1 MTCQFSTKTFGVEFP
16 KRRIFASPASPEA
29 TAGAIT
35 MEIKGKIILNRGK
48 EQSVLRRHP
57 WLFSGAI
64 NRMEGDLADGNWVTV
79 VDAGGKTL
87 GHGHYQKGSITVR
100 LLSFEKEAPGTE
112 FYSEKISTA
121 ARQRAH
127 INIQSSITN
136 AFRLIHGEGDGLP
149 GLIVDL
155 YNGVAVV
162 QGHSHGMHADREH
175 IAHAIK
181 NVFGEN
187 IIAVYYKNQAT
198 GNTRGEY
205 LLGMSVVPHTILEHN
220 HKFFVDWEEGQKTG
234 FFLDQR
240 ENRMLLAS
248 YAMNRTVLN
257 TFCYTG
263 GFSVYAAQAG
273 AALVHSVDAS
283 ERAVEM
289 TKKNLLLNGFDP
301 AQHTCYTDDTFD
313 FLKDKKDQYDLI
325 ILDPPA
331 FAKHK
336 DSKHQA
342 MKGYQRLN
350 LEAIQKIQPGGII
363 FTFSCSQVVD
373 RQLFYDTVVSSA
385 IQSGRDIKVLQHLS
399 QPADHPVSIY
409 HREGEYLKGL
419 VLYVS

>member
-1 MTCQFSTKTFGVEFP
+1 
-16 KRRIFASPASPEA
+16 
-29 TAGAIT
+29 
-35 MEIKGKIILNRGK
+35 MEIKGKIFLKRGK

-64 NRMEGDLADGNWVTV
+64 NKAEGVIADGDWVSV
-79 VDAGGKTL
+79 IDASGNIL
-87 GHGHYQKGSITVR
+87 GYGHHQKGSITVR
-100 LLSFEKEAPGTE
+100 LLSFDPAVPRVD
-112 FYSEKISTA
+112 FYTEKISTA
-121 ARQRAH
+121 ARQRAN
-127 INIQSSITN
+127 INIQSSTTN
-136 AFRLIHGEGDGLP
+136 AYRLVHGEGDGLP
-149 GLIVDL
+149 GLIVDV
-155 YNGVAVV
+155 YNGVAVI
-162 QGHSHGMHADREH
+162 QAHSHGMHSDR
-175 IAHAIK
+175 IAIAEAIK
-181 NVFGEN
+181 DVFNENVT
-187 IIAVYYKNQAT
+187 AVFYKNQLGKT
-198 GNTRGEY
+198 TRGEY
-205 LLGMSVVPHTILEHN
+205 LLGMSAVPHTILEYN
-220 HKFFVDWEEGQKTG
+220 HKFLVDWEEGQKTG

-289 TKKNLLLNGFDP
+289 TKKNLTLNGFDP
-301 AQHTCYTDDTFD
+301 TQHKCFTADTFD
-313 FLKDKKDQYDLI
+313 FLKGKEDDYDLI

-350 LEAIQKIQPGGII
+350 LEAIKKIKKGGII

-385 IQSGRDIKVLQHLS
+385 IQSGREIQVLQHLS

-419 VLYVS
+419 VLYVGG

>member
-1 MTCQFSTKTFGVEFP
+1 MN
-16 KRRIFASPASPEA
+16 
-29 TAGAIT
+29 
-35 MEIKGKIILNRGK
+35 IKGKIILKKGK

-64 NRMEGDLADGNWVTV
+64 NKTEGTIADGDWVSV
-79 VDAGGKTL
+79 IDGGGNVL
-87 GHGHYQKGSITVR
+87 GYGHHQKGSITVR
-100 LLSFEKEAPGTE
+100 FLSFDNTPPRPD
-112 FYSEKISTA
+112 FYTEKISTA
-121 ARQRAH
+121 ARQRAN
-127 INIQSSITN
+127 INIQSSTTN
-136 AFRLIHGEGDGLP
+136 AYRLIHGEGDGLP

-162 QGHSHGMHADREH
+162 QAHSHGMHADRTH

-181 NVFGEN
+181 EVFDDS
-187 IIAVYYKNQAT
+187 IIAVYYKNQSD
-198 GNTRGEY
+198 GKTRGEY
-205 LLGMSVVPHTILEHN
+205 LLGMSVVPHTILEYN

-240 ENRMLLAS
+240 ENRMLLGS

-263 GFSVYAAQAG
+263 GFSIYAAQAG

-283 ERAVEM
+283 ERAIDL
-289 TKKNLLLNGFDP
+289 TKKNLQLNGFDP
-301 AQHTCYTDDTFD
+301 AQHECYTADTFD
-313 FLKDKKDQYDLI
+313 FLKDKEGQYDLI

-350 LEAIQKIQPGGII
+350 LEAIKKVRPGGII

-385 IQSGRDIKVLQHLS
+385 IQSGREIKVLQHLS

-419 VLYVS
+419 VLYVA

>member
-1 MTCQFSTKTFGVEFP
+1 MNV
-16 KRRIFASPASPEA
+16 
-29 TAGAIT
+29 
-35 MEIKGKIILNRGK
+35 KGKIILKRGK
-48 EQSVLRRHP
+48 EQSILRRHP

-64 NRMEGDLADGNWVTV
+64 NKIEGEINDGDWVTV
-79 VDAGGKTL
+79 VDQDSNVL

-100 LLSFEKEAPGTE
+100 LLSFEKAAPGPA
-112 FYSEKISTA
+112 FYTEKISTA
-121 ARQRAH
+121 ARQRAN
-127 INIQSSITN
+127 INIHYTLTN
-136 AFRLIHGEGDGLP
+136 AHRLVHGEGDGLP
-149 GLIVDL
+149 GLIIDM
-155 YNGVAVV
+155 YNGVAIV
-162 QGHSHGMHADREH
+162 QAHSHGMHADRNA
-175 IAHAIK
+175 IALAIK
-181 NVFGEN
+181 DVFEEN
-187 IIAVYYKNQAT
+187 IIAVYYKNQLG

-205 LLGMSVVPHTILEHN
+205 LQGMSVVPHTILEHN

-240 ENRMLLAS
+240 ENRLLLAS

-283 ERAVEM
+283 GRAIEM
-289 TKKNLLLNGFDP
+289 TRKNLQLNGFDP
-301 AQHTCYTDDTFD
+301 SQHECYTDDTFD
-313 FLKDKKDQYDLI
+313 FLKDKKDRYDLI

-350 LEAIQKIQPGGII
+350 LEAIQKIRPGGII

-385 IQSGRDIKVLQHLS
+385 IQSGREIKVLQHLS

-419 VLYVS
+419 VLYVGD

>member
-1 MTCQFSTKTFGVEFP
+1 MD
-16 KRRIFASPASPEA
+16 
-29 TAGAIT
+29 
-35 MEIKGKIILNRGK
+35 IKGKITLHKGK
-48 EQSVLRRHP
+48 ETSVQRRHP

-64 NRMEGDLADGNWVTV
+64 QQTEGTLTDGDWVTV
-79 VDAGGKTL
+79 HAAGGMVL
-87 GHGHYQKGSITVR
+87 GHGHYQKGSIMVR
-100 LLSFEKEAPGTE
+100 LLSFDKERPDNA
-112 FYSEKISTA
+112 FYSAKISTA
-121 ARQRAH
+121 AQQRTN
-127 INIQSSITN
+127 INIQSSVTN
-136 AFRLIHGEGDGLP
+136 AYRLIHGEGDGLP
-149 GLIVDL
+149 GLIVDV

-162 QGHSHGMHADREH
+162 QAHSHGMHRDRQA
-175 IAHAIK
+175 IAEAIK
-181 NVFGEN
+181 DVFKDNVS
-187 IIAVYYKNQAT
+187 AVFYKNQAIA
-198 GNTRGEY
+198 NSKGEY
-205 LLGMSVVPHTILEHN
+205 LLGMAAVPHTILEHN

-240 ENRMLLAS
+240 ENRMLLGS

-289 TKKNLLLNGFDP
+289 TRKNLQLNGFDP
-301 AQHTCYTDDTFD
+301 SQHECFADDTFD
-313 FLKDKKDQYDLI
+313 YLKGKEGQYDLI

-350 LEAIQKIQPGGII
+350 LEAIQKIRPGGII

-385 IQSGRDIKVLQHLS
+385 IQSGREIKVLEHLG

>member
-1 MTCQFSTKTFGVEFP
+1 
-16 KRRIFASPASPEA
+16 
-29 TAGAIT
+29 
-35 MEIKGKIILNRGK
+35 MEIKARITLKKGK
-48 EQSVLRRHP
+48 ETSVQRRHP

-64 NRMEGDLADGNWVTV
+64 QHIDGNLSDGDWVTV
-79 VDAGGKTL
+79 LSAGDKVL
-87 GHGHYQKGSITVR
+87 GHGHYQKGSIMVR
-100 LLSFEKEAPGTE
+100 LLSFDTETPGPT

-121 ARQRAH
+121 AQQRTN
-127 INIQSSITN
+127 INIQSSVTN
-136 AFRLIHGEGDGLP
+136 AYRLIHGEGDGLP
-149 GLIVDL
+149 GLITDM

-162 QGHSHGMHADREH
+162 QGHSHGMHRDRQE
-175 IAHAIK
+175 IANAIK
-181 NVFGEN
+181 TVFGEN
-187 IIAVYYKNQAT
+187 ITAVYYKNQT
-198 GNTRGEY
+198 GANSKGEY
-205 LLGMSVVPHTILEHN
+205 LLGMTAVPHTILEHN
-220 HKFFVDWEEGQKTG
+220 HKFFVDWEDGQKTG

-240 ENRMLLAS
+240 ENRKLLAS
-248 YAMNRTVLN
+248 YAIDRTVLN

-263 GFSVYAAQAG
+263 GFSVFAAQAG

-289 TKKNLLLNGFDP
+289 TKKNLQLNGFDP
-301 AQHTCYTDDTFD
+301 SQHECFTADTFD
-313 FLKDKKDQYDLI
+313 FLKGKENQYDLI

-350 LEAIQKIQPGGII
+350 LEAIRKIRAGGII

-385 IQSGRDIKVLQHLS
+385 IQSGREIKVLEHLG

>member
-1 MTCQFSTKTFGVEFP
+1 
-16 KRRIFASPASPEA
+16 
-29 TAGAIT
+29 
-35 MEIKGKIILNRGK
+35 MEIKGQIILKRGK
-48 EQSVLRRHP
+48 EQSIQRRHP

-64 NRMEGDLADGNWVTV
+64 ESIEGILADGDWVTV
-79 VDAGGKTL
+79 AQAGGKVL

-100 LLSFEKEAPGTE
+100 FLSFDTATPQAD
-112 FYSEKISTA
+112 FYIGKIATA
-121 ARQRAH
+121 AQQRAN
-127 INIQSSITN
+127 INLQSSATN
-136 AFRLIHGEGDGLP
+136 AYRLVHGEGDGLP
-149 GLIVDL
+149 GLIVDM

-162 QGHSHGMHADREH
+162 QAHSHGMHADRMT
-175 IAHAIK
+175 IANAIK
-181 NVFGEN
+181 DVYKDNL
-187 IIAVYYKNQAT
+187 IAVFYKNQT
-198 GNTRGEY
+198 GSNARGEY
-205 LLGMSVVPHTILEHN
+205 LLGMSAVPHTIHEHN

-240 ENRMLLAS
+240 ENRKLLAS

-283 ERAVEM
+283 ERAVEAA
-289 TKKNLLLNGFDP
+289 KKNLLLNGFDP
-301 AQHTCYTDDTFD
+301 TQHQCFTEDTFD
-313 FLKDKKDQYDLI
+313 FLKDKQGQYDLI

-350 LEAIQKIQPGGII
+350 LEAIKKIRPEGII

-373 RQLFYDTVVSSA
+373 RQLFYDTIVSSA
-385 IQSGRDIKVLQHLS
+385 IQSGREIKVLEHLG

-419 VLYVS
+419 VLYVK

>member
-1 MTCQFSTKTFGVEFP
+1 
-16 KRRIFASPASPEA
+16 
-29 TAGAIT
+29 
-35 MEIKGKIILNRGK
+35 MEIKAKIILKRGK
-48 EQSVLRRHP
+48 EVSIERRHP

-64 NRMEGDLADGNWVTV
+64 EQIEGTLADGDWATIQQ
-79 VDAGGKTL
+79 AGGKVL
-87 GHGHYQKGSITVR
+87 GHGHYQKGSITIR
-100 LLSFEKEAPGTE
+100 ILSFEKTPPGQNFYTE
-112 FYSEKISTA
+112 KVSTA
-121 ARQRAH
+121 TRQRAN
-127 INIQSSITN
+127 INIQSSTTN
-136 AFRLIHGEGDGLP
+136 AYRLIHGEGDGLP
-149 GLIVDL
+149 GLIIDM

-162 QGHSHGMHADREH
+162 QAHSHGMHSDREK
-175 IAHAIK
+175 IAEGIK
-181 NVFGEN
+181 NVFGDTIN
-187 IIAVYYKNQAT
+187 AVYYKNQLSPT
-198 GNTRGEY
+198 PGSGDRGSGNTRGEY

-220 HKFFVDWEEGQKTG
+220 HKFLVDWEEGQKTG

-283 ERAVEM
+283 ERAIEM
-289 TKKNLLLNGFDP
+289 TKKNMQLNGFDP
-301 AQHTCYTDDTFD
+301 SQHECYTDDTFD
-313 FLKDKKDQYDLI
+313 FLKDKDGKYDLI

-350 LEAIQKIQPGGII
+350 LEAIKKIKPGGVI

-385 IQSGRDIKVLQHLS
+385 IQSGREIKVLQHLS

-419 VLYVS
+419 VLYVA

>member
-1 MTCQFSTKTFGVEFP
+1 
-16 KRRIFASPASPEA
+16 
-29 TAGAIT
+29 
-35 MEIKGKIILNRGK
+35 MEIKGKIILKRGK
-48 EQSVLRRHP
+48 EQSILRRHP

-64 NRMEGDLADGNWVTV
+64 NKAEGVITDGDWVSV
-79 VDAGGKTL
+79 LDAGGNVL
-87 GHGHYQKGSITVR
+87 GYGHHQKGSITVR
-100 LLSFEKEAPGTE
+100 LLSFDQTPPRANFFT
-112 FYSEKISTA
+112 EKISTA
-121 ARQRAH
+121 ARQRAN
-127 INIQSSITN
+127 INIKSSTTN

-149 GLIVDL
+149 GLIVDM

-162 QGHSHGMHADREH
+162 QAHSHGMHNDRQA
-175 IAHAIK
+175 IANAIK
-181 NVFGEN
+181 DVFDESVN
-187 IIAVYYKNQAT
+187 AVYYKNQLG

-220 HKFFVDWEEGQKTG
+220 HKFLVDWEEGQKTG
-234 FFLDQR
+234 FFPDQR
-240 ENRMLLAS
+240 ENRMLLGS

-283 ERAVEM
+283 ERAIDM
-289 TKKNLLLNGFDP
+289 TRKNLTLNGFDP
-301 AQHTCYTDDTFD
+301 TQHQCFTADTFD
-313 FLKDKKDQYDLI
+313 FLKGKEGEYDLI

-350 LEAIQKIQPGGII
+350 LEAIKKIRSGGII

-373 RQLFYDTVVSSA
+373 RQLFY
-385 IQSGRDIKVLQHLS
+385 R
-399 QPADHPVSIY
+399 
-409 HREGEYLKGL
+409 
-419 VLYVS
+419 

>member
-1 MTCQFSTKTFGVEFP
+1 
-16 KRRIFASPASPEA
+16 
-29 TAGAIT
+29 
-35 MEIKGKIILNRGK
+35 MEIKGKIFLKRGK

-64 NRMEGDLADGNWVTV
+64 NQTEGEIVDGDWVSV
-79 VDAGGKTL
+79 VDASGYIL
-87 GHGHYQKGSITVR
+87 GHGHQQKGSITVR
-100 LLSFEKEAPGTE
+100 LLSFDKETPQPD
-112 FYSEKISTA
+112 FYKEKISTA
-121 ARQRAH
+121 AKQRAN
-127 INIQSSITN
+127 INIHTTTTN
-136 AFRLIHGEGDGLP
+136 AYRLIHGEGDGLP
-149 GLIVDL
+149 GLIVDM
-155 YNGVAVV
+155 YNGVAVM
-162 QGHSHGMHADREH
+162 QAHSHGMHADRNE
-175 IAHAIK
+175 IAQAIK
-181 NVFGEN
+181 DVFRENVN
-187 IIAVYYKNQAT
+187 AVYYKNQIA
-198 GNTRGEY
+198 GKTRGEY
-205 LLGMSVVPHTILEHN
+205 LLGMSVVPHTILENN

-240 ENRMLLAS
+240 ENRLLLAG
-248 YAMNRTVLN
+248 YAMNRAVLN

-283 ERAVEM
+283 ERAIEM
-289 TKKNLLLNGFDP
+289 TKKNLTLNGFDP
-301 AQHTCYTDDTFD
+301 SQHECYTDDTFD
-313 FLKDKKDQYDLI
+313 FLKDKEGQYDLI

-350 LEAIQKIQPGGII
+350 LEAIKKVKSGGII

-385 IQSGRDIKVLQHLS
+385 IQSGRDIKVLQHLG

>member
-1 MTCQFSTKTFGVEFP
+1 MQ
-16 KRRIFASPASPEA
+16 
-29 TAGAIT
+29 
-35 MEIKGKIILNRGK
+35 IKGKIILKRGK
-48 EQSVLRRHP
+48 EQSILRRHP

-64 NRMEGDLADGNWVTV
+64 DKTEGSIGDGDWVTV
-79 VDAGGKTL
+79 IDASGKVL
-87 GHGHYQKGSITVR
+87 GHGHHQKGSITVR
-100 LLSFEKEAPGTE
+100 LLSFDKETPRPD
-112 FYSEKISTA
+112 FYTEKISTA
-121 ARQRAH
+121 AKQRAH
-127 INIQSSITN
+127 INIHSTTTN
-136 AFRLIHGEGDGLP
+136 AYRLIHGEGDGLP
-149 GLIVDL
+149 GLIVDM

-162 QGHSHGMHADREH
+162 QAHSHGMHADRNE
-175 IAHAIK
+175 IAQAIK
-181 NVFGEN
+181 DVFDENVN
-187 IIAVYYKNQAT
+187 AVYYKNQT
-198 GNTRGEY
+198 GSNMRGEY

-220 HKFFVDWEEGQKTG
+220 HKFLVDWEEGQKTG
-234 FFLDQR
+234 FFIDQR
-240 ENRMLLAS
+240 ENRLLLAS

-283 ERAVEM
+283 ERAIDM
-289 TKKNLLLNGFDP
+289 TKKNLTLNGFDP
-301 AQHTCYTDDTFD
+301 SQHECYAEDAFD
-313 FLKDKKDQYDLI
+313 FLKDKQGKYDLI

-350 LEAIQKIQPGGII
+350 LEAIKKVKTGGII

-385 IQSGRDIKVLQHLS
+385 IQSGRDVKVLQHLG
-399 QPADHPVSIY
+399 QPADHPVSMY

-419 VLYVS
+419 VLFVGD